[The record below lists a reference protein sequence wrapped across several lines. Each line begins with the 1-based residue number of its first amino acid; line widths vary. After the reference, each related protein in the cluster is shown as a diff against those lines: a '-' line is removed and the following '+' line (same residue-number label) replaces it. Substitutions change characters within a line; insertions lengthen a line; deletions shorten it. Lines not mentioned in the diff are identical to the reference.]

1 MRPAAYFAATI
12 ILLGLYVAV
21 AAVFA
26 FSPSWIG
33 LGILG
38 ISAMAAVALMAGGR
52 QLPTR

>member
-12 ILLGLYVAV
+12 IALGLYVAA

-26 FSPSWIG
+26 FTPTWIG
-33 LGILG
+33 LGILA
-38 ISAMAAVALMAGGR
+38 ISAIAAVVMVAGDR

>member
-1 MRPAAYFAATI
+1 MRPAAYFAATM

-26 FSPSWIG
+26 FTPAAIG

-38 ISAMAAVALMAGGR
+38 ISAMAAVSLVVGER